1 MKRVL
6 VVSPAFPPI
15 STADLHRVRTS
26 LPYFRDFG
34 WEPTVLA
41 LSPESHGG
49 LNEPELLRTVPS
61 HVAVYRTSALPRRLM
76 QLAGIG
82 DAGLRGLGHLY
93 ARGADVIRRESID
106 LVYFSTTMFPVMVL
120 GRLWRARF
128 GVPYVTDFQDPWKT
142 DYQGA
147 GRQRGVK
154 ARLAQM
160 MHSTLEPIAMRKVD
174 GVIAV
179 SPHYLDTLQRRYG
192 WITPD
197 MCAAIP
203 FGASEAD
210 LAAASAIAF
219 ENAIFDP
226 RDGRRHG
233 IAVGRGGRD
242 MSLAAEVLFRAL
254 SLVLE
259 RRGAPAIK
267 LSFVGT
273 DYARAGHG
281 RPTIAP
287 VAEQFGVA
295 HAVEE
300 HPARVPYLHALR
312 LLRDSHFTVIL
323 GSDDP
328 AYSPS
333 KIYPYLLARRPFVA
347 VMHADSPAVP
357 LLRQAGTGIVST
369 FRAGEDLAPTVAR
382 LAEQW
387 PALATRGP
395 ADAAVP
401 SSVLESVGARELTR
415 RQCMVFDA
423 AAGRRTLQGIPCTG

>member
-6 VVSPAFPPI
+6 VVSPAFPPT

-34 WEPTVLA
+34 WDPIVLA
-41 LSPESHGG
+41 LAPESHGG
-49 LNEPELLRTVPS
+49 LIEPELVRTIPP
-61 HVAVYRTSALPRRLM
+61 HVAVYRTGALPRRLM
-76 QLAGIG
+76 RLAGIG

-93 ARGADVIRRESID
+93 ARGAEVIRRESID

-120 GRLWRARF
+120 GRVWRARF
-128 GVPYVTDFQDPWKT
+128 GVPFVMDFQDPWRA
-142 DYQGA
+142 DYRGA
-147 GRQRGVK
+147 GRPQGPK
-154 ARLAQM
+154 AQLARA
-160 MHSTLEPIAMRKVD
+160 MHATLEPLAMRNVD

-179 SPHYLDTLQRRYG
+179 SPAYIDTLRRRYP
-192 WITPD
+192 WISED
-197 MCAAIP
+197 MCATIP

-210 LAAASAIAF
+210 LDAAQAIAF
-219 ENAIFDP
+219 DNTCFDP

-242 MSLAAEVLFRAL
+242 MSIAAEVLFRAL
-254 SLVLE
+254 ALLLE
-259 RRGAPAIK
+259 RRANPAIK

-273 DYARAGHG
+273 DYARQGG
-281 RPTIAP
+281 RATLAP
-287 VAEQFGVA
+287 LAEQFGVG

-300 HPARVPYLHALR
+300 HPARVPYLQALR

-333 KIYPYLLARRPFVA
+333 KIYPYLVAKRPFIA

-357 LLRQAGTGIVST
+357 LLRKAGTGIVAT
-369 FRAGEDLAPTVAR
+369 FRPGDDLAPAVAR
-382 LAEQW
+382 LAESW

-395 ADAAVP
+395 ADAVAP
-401 SSVLESVGARELTR
+401 ADVLDSICARELTR

-423 AAGRRTLQGIPCTG
+423 AAGRRTPQGIPCTG